1 VGCCFPLLL
10 LLLMMMMMAMAM
22 MAMVMVV
29 SGWLP
34 GGVIRTLRRG

>member
-1 VGCCFPLLL
+1 
-10 LLLMMMMMAMAM
+10 MMAMMAMMAMAM
-22 MAMVMVV
+22 LAMVMVV